1 MAAPSGFRVRGEAHR
16 MKPRTKRNLSA
27 RAREDL
33 RFRQAMGLA
42 LMAADTVL
50 VLGKGQEAQA
60 RDWDQAARGEAARV
74 RGRKRSSGP
83 GASSEPNRS
92 PDKKWVG
99 LAYRLEDRLRL
110 LGLEP
115 PKEDAWLHGSL
126 NVLDYRCRVL
136 SAFIEGL
143 AEWPARP
150 GEWEQLGNVVA
161 RMWAMAHTMRA
172 SLHDLEP
179 ALERLLAA
187 ICRVHSPG
195 RHLRLA
201 ARSQAARSHT
211 TRSRKRRA

>member
-1 MAAPSGFRVRGEAHR
+1 MRP
-16 MKPRTKRNLSA
+16 KRKLSA
-27 RAREDL
+27 RARDEL
-33 RFRQAMGLA
+33 RFKQAMGLA

-60 RDWDQAARGEAARV
+60 RAWVQAARGGAG
-74 RGRKRSSGP
+74 RGP
-83 GASSEPNRS
+83 EPKRS

-99 LAYRLEDRLRL
+99 LASRLEDRLRT

-115 PKEDAWLHGSL
+115 PKEDAWLH
-126 NVLDYRCRVL
+126 VLDYRCRVL

-172 SLHDLEP
+172 SLRDLEP
-179 ALERLLAA
+179 ALERLLVA
-187 ICRVHSPG
+187 ICRVQSPG

-201 ARSQAARSHT
+201 ARSQAARS
-211 TRSRKRRA
+211 RKRRA

>member
-1 MAAPSGFRVRGEAHR
+1 MSAPSGSRVRVEAHR
-16 MKPRTKRNLSA
+16 MKPRTNRSLSA
-27 RAREDL
+27 RGRDDL

-50 VLGKGQEAQA
+50 VLGRGQEAQA
-60 RDWDQAARGEAARV
+60 REWAARGEAARP
-74 RGRKRSSGP
+74 RGPKRSSKPGP
-83 GASSEPNRS
+83 SPEPKRSS
-92 PDKKWVG
+92 DKKWVG
-99 LAYRLEDRLRL
+99 LAYRLEDRLRR

-172 SLHDLEP
+172 SLRDLEP
-179 ALERLLAA
+179 ALERLLTA
-187 ICRVHSPG
+187 ICSVQSPG
-195 RHLRLA
+195 RHLRQA
-201 ARSQAARSHT
+201 ARSQSARPHT
-211 TRSRKRRA
+211 TRTRKLRA

>member
-1 MAAPSGFRVRGEAHR
+1 
-16 MKPRTKRNLSA
+16 MKTRAKRSLSA

-60 RDWDQAARGEAARV
+60 RDWDGAARRGAARAP
-74 RGRKRSSGP
+74 GSKRSREPGP
-83 GASSEPNRS
+83 SPEPNRA

-99 LAYRLEDRLRL
+99 LAYRLEDRLRR

-115 PKEDAWLHGSL
+115 PKEDAWLQGSL

-172 SLHDLEP
+172 SLRDLEP

-187 ICRVHSPG
+187 ICSVRSPG
-195 RHLRLA
+195 RHLR
-201 ARSQAARSHT
+201 QAARSHT
-211 TRSRKRRA
+211 TRSRKRGA

>member
-1 MAAPSGFRVRGEAHR
+1 
-16 MKPRTKRNLSA
+16 
-27 RAREDL
+27 
-33 RFRQAMGLA
+33 MGLA

-60 RDWDQAARGEAARV
+60 RDRAARGEAAPG
-74 RGRKRSSGP
+74 RGPKRAGQPGP
-83 GASSEPNRS
+83 SPGPKRS

-99 LAYRLEDRLRL
+99 LAFRLEDRLRM

-115 PKEDAWLHGSL
+115 PKEDAWVHGSL

-161 RMWAMAHTMRA
+161 RMWAMTHTMRE
-172 SLHDLEP
+172 SLRDLEP

-187 ICRVHSPG
+187 ICSVRSPG
-195 RHLRLA
+195 RHLRQA
-201 ARSQAARSHT
+201 ARSQAARSHAP
-211 TRSRKRRA
+211 RSRKSRA